1 MLSFRPARGLAVP
14 GRPPGLAR
22 SLLAARVRALR
33 HGLRRGL
40 VRVLAVALG
49 VALPAGA
56 LTVLLPAAGA
66 QAAARTV
73 AGGRLDWAVKS
84 SFQSYVTGPVARGSW
99 NLTGGAATVGAG
111 RFRFHSAAGSYDP
124 DSGALTAGFSG
135 GVHFTGHRKP
145 DGSYELD
152 LTISRPEVVI
162 SGGRGTLYADMTSK
176 EKGTGRVTTSSRVP
190 LASLGVGGLDTRGGG
205 SPIALDNLPATLTS
219 QGASAFAGYY
229 SAGTPLDPVSLSADV
244 RAPGTPGD
252 DASGDPKSGSGDG
265 EKQDGKD
272 GKAAGGDGA
281 IVDAALDWGV
291 RRTFRE
297 YVTGAIA
304 RGRWQLTDGAQDG
317 GALFRFP
324 RGKGSYDAAGHT
336 LDAAFTGTLRFTGTH
351 LDLALNAVTVTVRD
365 GRGTLTADVTTGG
378 ADGADGKR
386 VARKTPLATFEAGQ
400 LKPAD
405 GLIAV
410 KEAPAKLTEEGAKAF
425 GGIYPAGTAM
435 DPVSLSVAVKEGVR
449 LPALPDLGTDP
460 TAAATPKQREAEP
473 AAASSPATS
482 ATSSAVLPL
491 SLAGGAVLIAAAAA
505 FLVLRAR
512 RRRAAGDAP
521 PVPPAPQG

>member
-14 GRPPGLAR
+14 GRPPGPAR
-22 SLLAARVRALR
+22 SPLAVRVRALRHGLR

-84 SFQSYVTGPVARGSW
+84 SFQSYVTGPVAHGSW

-111 RFRFHSAAGSYDP
+111 RFRFHSAAGDYDP

-252 DASGDPKSGSGDG
+252 GASGDPKSGSGN
-265 EKQDGKD
+265 GKD

-378 ADGADGKR
+378 ADGADGKQ
-386 VARKTPLATFEAGQ
+386 VARKTPLATFDAGQ

-425 GGIYPAGTAM
+425 GGIYPAGIAM

-473 AAASSPATS
+473 TAASSPATS

-521 PVPPAPQG
+521 PAPPAPQG